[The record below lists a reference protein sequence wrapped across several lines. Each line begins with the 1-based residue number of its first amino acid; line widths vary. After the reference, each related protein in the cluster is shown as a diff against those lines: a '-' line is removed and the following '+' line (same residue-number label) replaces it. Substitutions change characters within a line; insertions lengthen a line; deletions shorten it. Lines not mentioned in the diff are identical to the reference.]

1 VAGAEREALDTR
13 LRVFL
18 YEHALA
24 TGAIPTAAQIAKLNG
39 LDITAVHGSLQRLAD
54 SHLIVLDPHTAEV
67 RMANPLSAI
76 PTNFRVEAPRGSF
89 FGNCVWDALGV
100 VAMLGGDGKVLT
112 SCAESGAPLSLDVSG
127 GLIASADAVV
137 HFAVPAR
144 RWWDD
149 IIHT

>member
-1 VAGAEREALDTR
+1 MVGTEPEALDTR

-18 YEHALA
+18 YEHALE
-24 TGAIPTAAQIAKLNG
+24 TGAVPTAVQIAKRNG
-39 LDITAVHGSLQRLAD
+39 LDIGAVRGSLQRLAA
-54 SHLIVLDPHTAEV
+54 SHLIVLDPVTVEV

-76 PTNFRVEAPRGSF
+76 PTGFRVETPRGSF

-100 VAMLGGDGKVLT
+100 VAMLGGDGAVRTACPDCDEPMALEV
-112 SCAESGAPLSLDVSG
+112 SSYQLAP
-127 GLIASADAVV
+127 ADAVV

-144 RWWDD
+144 HWWDD